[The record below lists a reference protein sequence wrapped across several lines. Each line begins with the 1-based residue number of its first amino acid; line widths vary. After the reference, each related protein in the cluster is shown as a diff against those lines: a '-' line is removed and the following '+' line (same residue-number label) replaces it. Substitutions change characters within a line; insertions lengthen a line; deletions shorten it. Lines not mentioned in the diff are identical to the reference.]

1 MKNSSKFIYNGNG
14 QESQNYQNSESMN
27 NSYSSFNEDL
37 FDPKKLISLLQRHAW
52 TIILCVLISISTT
65 YYIVNYHLLPVFQSE
80 GTILIKD
87 NEDTLPGEG
96 GRGESSVSGIIS
108 RSFAFNSGNSVQR
121 AIYLLQSLELSEEV
135 ARRLENTV
143 DPDEINLYPSYW
155 SSYPEDSTTISISR
169 LASRIRSGL
178 DVKAVEPKGNLNV
191 RNPNLLKVSY
201 RSYTPQEAALVV
213 NLAVEV
219 FQEKSLQQKQEI
231 ADKALSFLE
240 SKKNE
245 VQRQLN
251 EAEDRLVS
259 FKNDNR
265 LVAIDAQANNSVNS
279 LSELQAEKQNLEIQL
294 ESVNSSI
301 QNYEKQMEAIKPG
314 MAKMADQ
321 QSKAIGP
328 TIAKFQDRLAELK
341 TQRFVLLS
349 KNPQLKEN
357 PDSEPQLKSLNQ
369 QIAELENEIK
379 LLSEDLVNEDGS
391 ISDFTGTGDGN
402 LAQEL
407 SNIQR
412 NLIQLRIDKNQYES
426 QIQALNQRIKEAESF
441 LDTYPDKQ
449 VKLARLETDVQRH
462 KQLLNNIISQESE
475 IALWQ
480 QTQNSSGTIVDRASP
495 RYNPV
500 APNKIL
506 WLGFAAMVGLTLP
519 IGLLFVKKSFSTI
532 INSSEQL
539 KSYPYPLL
547 SVIYDHSLVKSN
559 GWILNKDK
567 GSKASNIS
575 KDVVFHHNIDTP
587 IAESYRKIVSQVLY
601 NDPDTVAHSL
611 LVTSSGQGEG
621 KTTLTANLGAAFAE
635 VDKRVLIVDCDFRR
649 PAMHKL
655 FSIDNSVGIKEVLF
669 DGTKLSEAIRETEI
683 QDLYVLTTGSKPIS
697 PAKLLASDKFKEMI
711 KVVRP
716 NYDIILF
723 DTPPLGLVSDVA
735 SLLKM
740 TDLVIVATRFGET
753 KESVLKHTLSDL
765 DNNHET
771 DIGLVLTGYVPSK
784 SYDSYDTKGMHKY
797 MYQKYYEYEKIDKN

>member
-1 MKNSSKFIYNGNG
+1 
-14 QESQNYQNSESMN
+14 MN
-27 NSYSSFNEDL
+27 NSASNFNEDL
-37 FDPKKLISLLQRHAW
+37 FDPKKLIALLQRHVW
-52 TIILCVLISISTT
+52 TILFCVLLSVSAT
-65 YYIVNYHLLPVFQSE
+65 YYIVNYYLLPIYQSE
-80 GTILIKD
+80 GTILIKER
-87 NEDTLPGEG
+87 EDTLPGED
-96 GRGESSVSGIIS
+96 GRGGSEVGNIIS

-121 AIYLLQSLELSEEV
+121 AIYLFQSLELSQEV
-135 ARRLENTV
+135 AGRLEASV
-143 DPDEINLYPSYW
+143 DSQNIGKYPSFW
-155 SSYPEDSTTISISR
+155 LDYPEDSTIISTSQI
-169 LASRIRSGL
+169 ASRIRNGL
-178 DVKAVEPKGNLNV
+178 NVKAIEPKGNLEV
-191 RNPNLLKVSY
+191 RNPNLLNISY
-201 RSYTPQEAALVV
+201 RSYSPQEAAQIV

-219 FQEKSLQQKQEI
+219 FQEKSLEQKQEI
-231 ADKALSFLE
+231 ADKALDFLQG
-240 SKKNE
+240 KKEE
-245 VQRQLN
+245 VQKQLN
-251 EAEDRLVS
+251 EAEDRLVN
-259 FKNDNR
+259 FQNENQ

-279 LSELQAEKQNLEIQL
+279 LSQLKAEKQNLEIQL

-301 QNYEKQMEAIKPG
+301 QNYEKQMETIKPG
-314 MAKMADQ
+314 ITKMADQ

-328 TIAKFQDRLAELK
+328 TIANYQQRLADLR

-349 KNPQLKEN
+349 NNPQLKDN
-357 PDSEPQLKSLNQ
+357 PDSEPQLKRLNQ
-369 QIAELENEIK
+369 QISELEDEIK
-379 LLSEDLVNEDGS
+379 SLSEEMINEDGS
-391 ISDFTGTGDGN
+391 ISEFAGTDDRN

-412 NLIQLRIDKNQYES
+412 NLVQLRIEKNQYES
-426 QIQALNQRIKEAESF
+426 QIQALNKRIKEAESF

-495 RYNPV
+495 RFSPV

-519 IGLLFVKKSFSTI
+519 IALLFVKKSFSTT

-547 SVIYDHSLVKSN
+547 SVIYDHALVKTN
-559 GWILNKDK
+559 GWILNKSTDTEV
-567 GSKASNIS
+567 SNIS
-575 KDVVFHHNIDTP
+575 KDVVFHHNVDTP

-601 NDPDTVAHSL
+601 TDPDSVAHSL

-635 VDKRVLIVDCDFRR
+635 VDKKVLIIDCDFRR
-649 PAMHKL
+649 PAVHKL
-655 FSIDNSVGIKEVLF
+655 FSLNNSLGIKEVLF
-669 DGTKLSEAIRETEI
+669 DGRKLSEAIKETGI
-683 QDLYVLTTGSKPIS
+683 QDLFVLTTGAKTVS
-697 PAKLLASDKFKEMI
+697 PAKLLASDKFKEMV

-716 NYDIILF
+716 NYDIIIF
-723 DTPPLGLVSDVA
+723 DTPPQGLVSDVA
-735 SLLKM
+735 SLLNL

-753 KESVLKHTLSDL
+753 KESVLKHTLNDL

-771 DIGLVLTGYVPSK
+771 DIGLVLTGYEPSK

-797 MYQKYYEYEKIDKN
+797 MYQKYYEYEKIDEN